1 MDSIWGFLGKHPGFR
16 LARYELSLYR
26 DLWRWIRGETLL
38 PAGAQPLPHPPGRLQ
53 MLGFVTAV
61 LVVEM
66 VVVHLIL
73 PAGVVR
79 VVALLVSLWAIIF
92 VWGLIAAERIRP
104 SYISDD
110 VTVLRRGRTVFAE
123 IPTAVV
129 QHKCVDR
136 SFASAIEI
144 RDGELT
150 VGGPAGTD
158 ALLQLSAPVM
168 ATPDRYPWQRP
179 QPMEV
184 DRVRFFSAAREH

>member
-1 MDSIWGFLGKHPGFR
+1 MAK
-16 LARYELSLYR
+16 YELSLYR
-26 DLWRWIRGETLL
+26 DLWLWIRGETLL
-38 PAGAQPLPHPPGRLQ
+38 PAGAQALPHPPGRLQ
-53 MLGFVTAV
+53 ILGFVTAV

-73 PAGVVR
+73 PTGVVR
-79 VVALLVSLWAIIF
+79 VVALLLSLWAIIF

-123 IPTAVV
+123 IPTAIV
-129 QHKCVDR
+129 QNKSVDR
-136 SFASAIEI
+136 SFASEIEI

-158 ALLQLSAPVM
+158 TLLQLSAPVM

>member
-1 MDSIWGFLGKHPGFR
+1 MDRIWGFLGKQLGFR

-38 PAGAQPLPHPPGRLQ
+38 PAGAQALPHPPGRLQ

-73 PAGVVR
+73 PAGAVR
-79 VVALLVSLWAIIF
+79 VVALLLSLWAIIF

-110 VTVLRRGRTVFAE
+110 ATVLRRGKTVFAE

-129 QHKCVDR
+129 QHKSVDR
-136 SFASAIEI
+136 SFTSAIEI

-158 ALLQLSAPVM
+158 TLLQLSSPVM

-184 DRVRFFSAAREH
+184 DKVRFFSAARQH

>member
-1 MDSIWGFLGKHPGFR
+1 MDRIWRFLGKHPGFR
-16 LARYELSLYR
+16 LAKYEFSLYR
-26 DLWRWIRGETLL
+26 DLWLWIRGETLL
-38 PAGAQPLPHPPGRLQ
+38 PAGAQALPHPPGRLQ

-79 VVALLVSLWAIIF
+79 VVALLLSLWAIIF

-104 SYISDD
+104 SYICDD

-129 QHKCVDR
+129 QHKSVDR

-158 ALLQLSAPVM
+158 TLLQLSSPVM

-184 DRVRFFSAAREH
+184 DRVRFFSAARQH

>member
-1 MDSIWGFLGKHPGFR
+1 
-16 LARYELSLYR
+16 
-26 DLWRWIRGETLL
+26 
-38 PAGAQPLPHPPGRLQ
+38 
-53 MLGFVTAV
+53 
-61 LVVEM
+61 M

-110 VTVLRRGRTVFAE
+110 ATVLRRGRTVFAE

-129 QHKCVDR
+129 QHKSVDR

-150 VGGPAGTD
+150 VGGPTGTD
-158 ALLQLSAPVM
+158 TLLQLSSPVM

>member
-1 MDSIWGFLGKHPGFR
+1 MDRIWRFLGKHPGFR
-16 LARYELSLYR
+16 FAKYELSLYR
-26 DLWRWIRGETLL
+26 DLWRWMRGETLL
-38 PAGAQPLPHPPGRLQ
+38 PVGAQALPHPPGRLQ

-66 VVVHLIL
+66 VVIHLIL

-79 VVALLVSLWAIIF
+79 VVALLLSLWAIIF

-104 SYISDD
+104 GYISDD
-110 VTVLRRGRTVFAE
+110 VIVLRRGRTVFAE
-123 IPTAVV
+123 IPTAIV
-129 QHKCVDR
+129 QTKSVDR
-136 SFASAIEI
+136 SFASEIEI
-144 RDGELT
+144 RDGQLT

-158 ALLQLSAPVM
+158 TLLQLSAPVM

-184 DRVRFFSAAREH
+184 NKVRFFIAARQH

>member
-1 MDSIWGFLGKHPGFR
+1 MDRIWRFLGKHPGFR
-16 LARYELSLYR
+16 LAKYEFSLYR
-26 DLWRWIRGETLL
+26 DLWLWIRGETLL
-38 PAGAQPLPHPPGRLQ
+38 PAGAQALPHPPGRLQ

-79 VVALLVSLWAIIF
+79 VVALLLSLWAIIF

-110 VTVLRRGRTVFAE
+110 ATVLRRGKTVFAE

-129 QHKCVDR
+129 QHKSVDR

-158 ALLQLSAPVM
+158 TLLQLSSPVM

>member
-1 MDSIWGFLGKHPGFR
+1 MDRIWRFLGKHPGFR
-16 LARYELSLYR
+16 LAKYELSLYR
-26 DLWRWIRGETLL
+26 DLWLWIRGETLL
-38 PAGAQPLPHPPGRLQ
+38 PAGAQALPHPPGRLQ

-79 VVALLVSLWAIIF
+79 VVALLLSLWAIIF

-104 SYISDD
+104 SYICDD

-129 QHKCVDR
+129 QHKSVDR

-158 ALLQLSAPVM
+158 ALLQLSSPVM

-184 DRVRFFSAAREH
+184 DKVRFFSAAREH

>member
-1 MDSIWGFLGKHPGFR
+1 
-16 LARYELSLYR
+16 
-26 DLWRWIRGETLL
+26 
-38 PAGAQPLPHPPGRLQ
+38 

-158 ALLQLSAPVM
+158 TLLQLSAPVM

>member
-1 MDSIWGFLGKHPGFR
+1 MCI
-16 LARYELSLYR
+16 R
-26 DLWRWIRGETLL
+26 DR
-38 PAGAQPLPHPPGRLQ
+38 
-53 MLGFVTAV
+53 
-61 LVVEM
+61 
-66 VVVHLIL
+66 
-73 PAGVVR
+73 
-79 VVALLVSLWAIIF
+79 LWAIIF

-110 VTVLRRGRTVFAE
+110 ATVLRRGRTVFAE

-129 QHKCVDR
+129 QHKSVDR
-136 SFASAIEI
+136 SFASAIEV

-150 VGGPAGTD
+150 VGGPTGTD
-158 ALLQLSAPVM
+158 TLLQLSSPVM

>member
-1 MDSIWGFLGKHPGFR
+1 MDRIWGFLGKHPGFR
-16 LARYELSLYR
+16 LAKYEFSLYR
-26 DLWRWIRGETLL
+26 DLWLWIRGETLL
-38 PAGAQPLPHPPGRLQ
+38 PAGAQALPHPPGRLQ
-53 MLGFVTAV
+53 ILGFVTAV

-73 PAGVVR
+73 PTGVVR
-79 VVALLVSLWAIIF
+79 VVALLLSLWAIIF

-123 IPTAVV
+123 IPTAIV
-129 QHKCVDR
+129 QNKSVDR
-136 SFASAIEI
+136 SFASEIEI

-158 ALLQLSAPVM
+158 TLLQLSAPVM